1 MAVQSLTAVPCRAF
15 MEAAPTA
22 SGSSA
27 RGCLSP
33 PRPSRI
39 SKAAASLLAVLFPT
53 VCPICN
59 REILDARWTGVCGGC
74 WGALNP
80 WRGAACAC
88 CGLPFASPQPT
99 GSTVMLCAA
108 CRNESWD
115 FDLAR
120 NYGVYNSPLR
130 EMILELKF
138 RRRERWGP
146 PLGALLVCLWPT
158 VSSRL
163 CDQQPLL
170 IPVPLHA
177 ARQRERGFN
186 QAELLARG
194 LRAAIRRSGAQ
205 PPTIGNRCVLR
216 IVATRPQSGLS
227 HRARFENLR
236 GAFVVDRPERVRGRP
251 VALIDDVMT
260 TGATVSAC
268 ARSLKKAGAS
278 QVLVLTLARATPQ
291 FPITGLPQPSVDEP
305 LTG

>member
-1 MAVQSLTAVPCRAF
+1 
-15 MEAAPTA
+15 MEVAPTP

-27 RGCLSP
+27 RGCLAG
-33 PRPSRI
+33 PRSSLI
-39 SKAAASLLAVLFPT
+39 SKAAASLLSILFPT
-53 VCPICN
+53 VCPICS
-59 REILDARWTGVCGGC
+59 REMLDARWTGICGAC

-80 WRGAACAC
+80 WRGAACAS
-88 CGLPFASPQPT
+88 CGLPFASPQPV
-99 GSTVMLCAA
+99 GSAVMLCAA
-108 CRNESWD
+108 CRDQTWD

-138 RRRERWGP
+138 RRRERWGAE
-146 PLGALLVCLWPT
+146 LGTLLACLWPA
-158 VSSRL
+158 VSSCLRE
-163 CDQQPLL
+163 QQPLL

-194 LRAAIRRSGAQ
+194 LRAAIRRSGAR
-205 PPTIGNRCVLR
+205 PPAISSKCVR
-216 IVATRPQSGLS
+216 RAVATRPQSGLS

-236 GAFVVDRPERVRGRP
+236 GAFVVDRPERVRRRP
-251 VALIDDVMT
+251 VVLIDDVMT

-268 ARSLKKAGAS
+268 ALSLKKAGAS

-291 FPITGLPQPSVDEP
+291 FPITGLPRPSVDEP